1 MDAAQ
6 AKIASPN
13 RPKRPQ
19 ILGRV
24 REEQAEAEAA
34 GGPRLSVSCML
45 LVWVALGWMS
55 FLWTV
60 RNPSLLY
67 PLLPPLVMAGCE
79 PPPRVVARAA
89 WLQQPVLVS
98 EDEGSRD

>member
-6 AKIASPN
+6 AKIASPT

-24 REEQAEAEAA
+24 REEQAEAEVA

-60 RNPSLLY
+60 RTPTSPLARLAVVNPH
-67 PLLPPLVMAGCE
+67 
-79 PPPRVVARAA
+79 RVVARAQLGFNNQF
-89 WLQQPVLVS
+89 W
-98 EDEGSRD
+98 

>member
-24 REEQAEAEAA
+24 REEQAEAEVA

-60 RNPSLLY
+60 RTPSLLY
-67 PLLPPLVMAGCE
+67 PLLPSSRAGCE
-79 PPPRVVARAA
+79 PAPRCCARS
-89 WLQQPVLVS
+89 L
-98 EDEGSRD
+98 GSTTSSGERG

>member
-6 AKIASPN
+6 AKIASPT

-24 REEQAEAEAA
+24 REEQAEAEAEVA

-60 RNPSLLY
+60 RAPNHHH
-67 PLLPPLVMAGCE
+67 PPLAMAHG
-79 PPPRVVARAA
+79 
-89 WLQQPVLVS
+89 WL
-98 EDEGSRD
+98 